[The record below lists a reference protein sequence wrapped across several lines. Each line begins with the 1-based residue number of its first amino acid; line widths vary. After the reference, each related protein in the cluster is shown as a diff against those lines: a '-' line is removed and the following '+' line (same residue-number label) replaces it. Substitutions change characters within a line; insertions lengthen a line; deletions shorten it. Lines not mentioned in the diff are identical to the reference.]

1 MKTKST
7 KNSKFDSSN
16 NQGFDVFI
24 SRRFLCFVAVSVLAI
39 GLSACAK
46 GIQQS
51 LPDESSS
58 EPAPQASNQGV
69 NPNPPPAMDDAQ
81 PVNDQNTNLIL
92 RKYSF
97 IDPQNLIADKML
109 AQALLY
115 YDQNYNRIKNKNYLT
130 VIDFSKN
137 SSQKRFFIIDMN
149 SGKIWALHVAHG
161 KGSDPDGDG
170 LANIFSNKSGSEAS
184 SLGFYLTAET
194 YTGNHGRSLKVDGL
208 SATNSNVRARSV
220 VIHGAD
226 YVQEADVKQGRSWGC
241 FALTMS
247 LKDQVI
253 DMIKGGSLMYA
264 VK

>member
-1 MKTKST
+1 MEKKST
-7 KNSKFDSSN
+7 KNSKFDSGN
-16 NQGFDVFI
+16 HHGFDVSKTSKFLRIIAI
-24 SRRFLCFVAVSVLAI
+24 SILAV

-58 EPAPQASNQGV
+58 EPAAQASNQGV
-69 NPNPPPAMDDAQ
+69 NPNPPPVMDEPQ
-81 PVNDQNTNLIL
+81 PANDQNTNLIL

-97 IDPQNLIADKML
+97 VDPQNLIAEKML

-115 YDQNYNRIKNKNYLT
+115 FDQNYNRIKNKNYLT
-130 VIDFSKN
+130 VIDFSKH
-137 SSQKRFFIIDMN
+137 SSLKRFFIIDMT
-149 SGKIWALHVAHG
+149 SGKVWALHVAHG

-170 LANIFSNKSGSEAS
+170 LANIFSNQSGSEAS

-194 YTGNHGRSLKVDGL
+194 YTGSHGRSLKVDGL
-208 SATNSNVRARSV
+208 SPTNSNVRARSV
-220 VIHGAD
+220 VIHGAA

-264 VK
+264 MK